1 MTAQR
6 AAAALVLATIAVTG
20 GALGDAGPGA
30 GAPSPDRTCG
40 VALGLFA
47 SDPAWDYGPMLTEIA
62 AHGATDVM
70 LSVPWVQDTL
80 TSSDLGPRPGSSPDA
95 ATVART
101 LAQAHDRGLRVTLMP
116 VVRLEERGD
125 GRWRG
130 ALQPADRD
138 AWFSAYSAHMTAHA
152 DLAQAAGVH
161 RLVVG
166 SELSSLEADDARWRA
181 LVSEL
186 RGRTDATLTWSA
198 NWDRFEQVPFWDAL
212 DEVGVSAWFEVGE
225 GDADGWAGP
234 QARLRAIAA
243 ATGKPVLLT
252 EVGYPA
258 RATAGSRP
266 WDHAGPAT
274 PAPRLQAALL
284 DRFFV
289 QFTDRPDVSGAFVW
303 NWFGR
308 GGTLDAGYSPRGRP
322 AAAVLKRHFAQW
334 CGAPA

>member
-1 MTAQR
+1 MSAQR
-6 AAAALVLATIAVTG
+6 AAAALVVGAVAVTG
-20 GALGDAGPGA
+20 GALGGAGPPA
-30 GAPSPDRTCG
+30 APPRADRTCG

-47 SDPAWDYGPMLTEIA
+47 SDPAWDYGPMLSEIA
-62 AHGATDVM
+62 THGATDVM
-70 LSVPWVQDTL
+70 LSVPWVQDAV
-80 TSSDLGPRPGSSPDA
+80 TSSDLGPRPGRSPDA

-101 LAQAHDRGLRVTLMP
+101 LAQAHQLGLRVSLMP
-116 VVRLEERGD
+116 VVRLEERAE

-130 ALQPADRD
+130 ALQPDDRD
-138 AWFSAYSAHMTAHA
+138 AWFAAYTAHMTTHA

-166 SELSSLEADDARWRA
+166 SELSSLEGDAARWRA
-181 LVSEL
+181 LVTQL
-186 RGRTDATLTWSA
+186 RARTDATLTWSA
-198 NWDRFEQVPFWDAL
+198 NWDRFEQVSFWDAL
-212 DEVGVSAWFEVGE
+212 DEVGVSAWFEVG
-225 GDADGWAGP
+225 DGSQARWDGP

-258 RATAGSRP
+258 RASAAARP

-274 PAPRLQAALL
+274 PDPRLQAALL

-289 QFTDRPDVSGAFVW
+289 AFADQPAVSGAFVW
-303 NWFGR
+303 NWFGH
-308 GGTLDAGYSPRGRP
+308 GGALDAGYSPRGRP
-322 AAAVLKRHFAQW
+322 AAAVMKRHYARW